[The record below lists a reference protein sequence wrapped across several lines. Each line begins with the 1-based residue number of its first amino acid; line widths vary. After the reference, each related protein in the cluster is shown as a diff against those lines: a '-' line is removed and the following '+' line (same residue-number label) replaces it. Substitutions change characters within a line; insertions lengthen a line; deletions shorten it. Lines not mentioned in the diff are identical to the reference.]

1 MAKKQKSFFEKLAE
15 KNDKHLERTKPKI
28 IKKRNTKAYVILGL
42 LGVVVATSI
51 AVPVTVNT
59 VKVNYTPALS
69 DSDKV
74 LEFVKPDDS
83 KTPIN
88 VEDILGKLEANKNT
102 NSENTEKI
110 YKEAIFYLYE
120 QEVKASKEFQRLW
133 NESLYAGDTERTD
146 IALKSLDEVRKEQEN
161 KIKDLKRQIQAGYG
175 FDNWEKQFN
184 SVITSEEYGNSTSE
198 QEAVDYLIIKA
209 IEKDALR
216 KFTIESSTNSYFKSQ
231 NDVNRVAMRDIYY
244 VDENNNNVVDETTG
258 KPKIMFHK
266 GEKVF
271 PQFIEG
277 KNYFID
283 KNSNKITLLKSS
295 SFVTGNWDIILDYF
309 KEFDKLNKNYVVST
323 FTIPGV
329 LENSVTGSFKVD
341 KQQYLQFLI
350 NSLINDE
357 LIPNYTLIQKFDK
370 LEYYL
375 LENNLISNS
384 AKSNYENYLKL
395 LSIDDSE
402 VKNNLGSLGV
412 QNYLTLA
419 KNKDMAYALSTMT
432 EIFENKDSKLPSVNL
447 NTLFEFKFAEK
458 TELRIENLKNE
469 IKELKESEEYKNGSR
484 EEKNIIKNKIIDKAS
499 EIISIMEG
507 EITSMSDL
515 EFNQQINEL
524 YNKVLSVSINNKNFY
539 SIVYSIEGMDN
550 AKLIPT
556 SKGLTIFKFDEVTD
570 YDHLMKLVKYD
581 LNAVAND
588 KTPYFNSLN
597 IINSE
602 LENKNI
608 VLNKMLEDN
617 NFKEY
622 LKLDKRLS
630 SNNTQ
635 FTDEDIKNTLVS
647 NNILINGD
655 KQAEVINIY
664 SKVNDWIKE
673 LVNKGSVYNISL
685 VNGKVYIDYDKT
697 SDKPNL
703 SEKEFGE
710 ILYHQL
716 NDYLNVDKGENK

>member
-59 VKVNYTPALS
+59 VKVNYTPALK
-69 DSDKV
+69 DTDKV
-74 LEFVKPDDS
+74 LEFIKPDNS

-88 VEDILGKLEANKNT
+88 VKDIIGKLEANKNI

-133 NESLYAGDTERTD
+133 NESLYPGDTERTD
-146 IALKSLDEVRKEQEN
+146 IALKTLDEVRKEQEN

-184 SVITSEEYGNSTSE
+184 SVITSEQYGNSSTE
-198 QEAVDYLIIKA
+198 QEAVDYLIIKS

-216 KFTIESSTNSYFKSQ
+216 KFTIESSNNSLFKSQ
-231 NDVNRVAMRDIYY
+231 KDVNRVAMRDIYY
-244 VDENNNNVVDETTG
+244 VDQNNNNVVDETTG
-258 KPKIMFHK
+258 KPKVMFHK
-266 GEKVF
+266 GDKVF
-271 PQFIEG
+271 TQFVEG
-277 KNYFID
+277 KNYFVD
-283 KNSNKITLLKSS
+283 QNSNKITLLKSS
-295 SFVTGNWDIILDYF
+295 SFVFENWNTILDYF
-309 KEFDKLNKNYVVST
+309 KEFNKLNKNFVVST

-341 KQQYLQFLI
+341 KNQYLQFLI
-350 NSLINDE
+350 NSLIEDE
-357 LIPNYTLIQKFDK
+357 LVPNYTLIQKFEK

-375 LENNLISNS
+375 LENDLISNK

-395 LSIDDSE
+395 LSIDSSE
-402 VKNNLGSLGV
+402 VKENLGSLGI

-432 EIFENKDSKLPSVNL
+432 NIFENKEHKLPSIEL
-447 NTLFEFKFAEK
+447 NKLFNFKFAEK
-458 TELRIENLKNE
+458 TEIRIQSLKDE
-469 IKELKESEEYKNGSR
+469 IQSLKESDSYKNGSR
-484 EEKNIIKNKIIDKAS
+484 EEKIAVKNKIIDKAS

-507 EITSMSDL
+507 EITSMTDL
-515 EFNQQINEL
+515 EFSQKISEI
-524 YNKVLSVSINNKNFY
+524 YNNALSLNVNGKNFY
-539 SIVYSIEGMDN
+539 SIVYSIEGMNN

-556 SKGLTIFKFDEVTD
+556 STGLTIFKFDEVTD
-570 YDHLMKLVKYD
+570 YEKLMKLVKYD

-588 KTPYFNSLN
+588 KTPYFNSLDV
-597 IINSE
+597 INDE
-602 LENKNI
+602 LKNKNI
-608 VLNKMLEDN
+608 ILEKMLKDKDFN
-617 NFKEY
+617 EY
-622 LKLDKRLS
+622 LKSNNKLS
-630 SNNTQ
+630 STKNS
-635 FTDEDIKNTLVS
+635 FTDEDIQNTIIS
-647 NNILINGD
+647 NEVLINGN
-655 KQAEVINIY
+655 KQTEVINIY
-664 SKVNDWIKE
+664 SKANDWIKE
-673 LVNKGSVYNISL
+673 LVNKGSIYNISL
-685 VNGKVYIDYDKT
+685 INGKVYIDYDKKSET
-697 SDKPNL
+697 TNL

-716 NDYLNVDKGENK
+716 NEYLNVDKGEEK

>member
-133 NESLYAGDTERTD
+133 NESLYAGDIERTD

-216 KFTIESSTNSYFKSQ
+216 KFTIESSINSYFKSQ

-295 SFVTGNWDIILDYF
+295 SFVTGNWDTILDYF

-697 SDKPNL
+697 SDKSNL

>member
-133 NESLYAGDTERTD
+133 NESLYTGDTERTD

-184 SVITSEEYGNSTSE
+184 SVITSKEYGNATSE

-295 SFVTGNWDIILDYF
+295 SFVTENWDTILDYF
-309 KEFDKLNKNYVVST
+309 KEFDKLNRNYVVST

-357 LIPNYTLIQKFDK
+357 LIPNFTLIQKFNK

-419 KNKDMAYALSTMT
+419 KNKDIAYALSTMT

-524 YNKVLSVSINNKNFY
+524 YNKVLSVSINSKNFY

-597 IINSE
+597 IINGES
-602 LENKNI
+602 ENKNI
-608 VLNKMLEDN
+608 ALNKMLEDN

-630 SNNTQ
+630 SNNTK